1 MDSREAS
8 KASGL
13 CARKI
18 IEYCDVKY
26 MQTVIFAAGRGT
38 RMGVLTKDKPK
49 LLLQVLGIPVLEHN
63 IQQLNGL
70 VDEVILVV
78 GYKGEM
84 IQKYFG
90 GRYKNLKITYA
101 WQKEQLGTG
110 NAAKQALPFLR
121 DKCLFMNGDDL
132 YSRDDIARLLKQYP
146 SILVAKTEHPERFA
160 TVETQ
165 GNTIVG
171 LVEKPEHP
179 QGNLVSIGAYF
190 LDPSIFRWS
199 IKKSKRGE
207 YEFTDYVKQWI
218 KRKKLYFVIAKT
230 WIPITFP
237 ESLKEA
243 ERILKKKT

>member
-1 MDSREAS
+1 
-8 KASGL
+8 
-13 CARKI
+13 
-18 IEYCDVKY
+18 
-26 MQTVIFAAGRGT
+26 
-38 RMGVLTKDKPK
+38 MGALTKDKPK
-49 LLLQVLGIPVLEHN
+49 LLLEVLGIPILEHN
-63 IQQLNGL
+63 IKQLNNL

-90 GRYKNLKITYA
+90 RRYKNLDITYT

-121 DKCLFMNGDDL
+121 DRCLFMNGDDL
-132 YSRDDIARLLKQYP
+132 YSRGDIKRLLQRYP
-146 SILVAKTEHPERFA
+146 SILVAKVEHPEHFA
-160 TVETQ
+160 VVKTRREK
-165 GNTIVG
+165 IVD

-179 QGNLVSIGAYF
+179 KGNLVSIGAYF

-199 IKKSKRGE
+199 IQKSKRGE

-218 KRKKLYFVIAKT
+218 RRRTLYFVVAKT
-230 WIPITFP
+230 CIPITFP

-243 ERILKKKT
+243 ERILQEKA